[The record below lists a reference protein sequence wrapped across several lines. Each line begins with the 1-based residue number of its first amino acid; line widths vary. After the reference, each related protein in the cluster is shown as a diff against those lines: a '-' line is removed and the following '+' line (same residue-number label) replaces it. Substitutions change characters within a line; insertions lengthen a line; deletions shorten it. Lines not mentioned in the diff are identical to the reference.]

1 MTAVQEN
8 TLNGVLAELQL
19 PAVAVDKKLN
29 HMTLDSRKII
39 GGELFIAIPGVQS
52 DGRKYIADALEK
64 GAAAVLVDDSE
75 GFDVSAAMDCE
86 SVFIVPDLSGKV
98 GSLANRFYRQPSEK
112 LNVIGVTGTNGKTS
126 CCWFISEILG
136 QLGKPCALMGTVGRG
151 LPGQMEASLNTT
163 SDVVSLQQ
171 YLGQLV
177 SDGVQALAMEV
188 SSHGLDQGRVSG
200 VSFNVALFTHIS
212 RDHLDYHGSL
222 EKYAAAKARLF
233 SECTYRYA
241 VIGKD
246 DEFSELMLSSCPLNA
261 NVTTWSLEDASADV
275 YLSDI
280 EVLPQGFRATI
291 HTPWGVGTL
300 ATSLL
305 GRFNLENL
313 LAVIAALG
321 VQGYSLDRLLAAI
334 PLISAPPG
342 RMQQFGGGSQP
353 LVLVDYAHTPDAIE
367 SVLSSLRE
375 HCAQLESA
383 IKRSAKDREQRV
395 GNIVCVY
402 GCGGDRDRGK
412 RPLMT
417 AAALNGADMAVLT
430 SDNPRTEDPLQIIAD
445 ALEGIA
451 NDDRRRVQ
459 VIADRSEAIRST
471 IASASAGD
479 IIVIAG
485 KGHENYQEI
494 HGVRHHFDDAEQV
507 QLVLQSQCR
516 NVLSQNVKEGVL
528 A

>member
-1 MTAVQEN
+1 MTAEQEN

-19 PAVAVDKKLN
+19 PVVAVDRKLN
-29 HMTLDSRKII
+29 HMTLDSRKIT
-39 GGELFIAIPGVQS
+39 GGELFIAIPGIQS
-52 DGRKYIADALEK
+52 DGRNYIADALEK

-75 GFDVSAAMDCE
+75 GFDLSAAAGNE
-86 SVFIVPDLSGKV
+86 SVFFVPGLSGKV
-98 GSLANRFYRQPSEK
+98 GSLADRFYRQPSEQ
-112 LNVIGVTGTNGKTS
+112 LSVIGVTGTNGKTS

-163 SDVVSLQQ
+163 SDVISLQQ

-177 SDGVQALAMEV
+177 ADGVEALAMEV

-200 VSFNVALFTHIS
+200 VSFEVALFTHIS

-222 EKYAAAKARLF
+222 ENYAAAKARLF

-246 DEFSELMLSSCPLNA
+246 DEFAPLMLSSCPQNA
-261 NVTTWSLEDASADV
+261 NITTWSLEDASADV
-275 YLSDI
+275 YLSNI
-280 EVLPQGFRATI
+280 ETLPQGFRATL
-291 HTPWGVGTL
+291 HTPWCVGTL

-321 VQGYSLDRLLAAI
+321 VQGYALDRILAAI
-334 PLISAPPG
+334 PAISAPPG
-342 RMQQFGGGSQP
+342 RMQQFGGGTQP
-353 LVLVDYAHTPDAIE
+353 LVLVDYAHTPDAID

-375 HCAQLESA
+375 HRAQ
-383 IKRSAKDREQRV
+383 IKRMTPSEKDCEQEA
-395 GNIVCVY
+395 GKIVCIY

-417 AAALNGADMAVLT
+417 FAALNGADKAVLT
-430 SDNPRTEDPLQIIAD
+430 SDNPRTEDPRQIITD
-445 ALEGIA
+445 ALDGITE
-451 NDDRRRVQ
+451 NDRQRIQ

-471 IASASAGD
+471 ITSASAGD

-485 KGHENYQEI
+485 KGHETYQEI
-494 HGVRHHFDDAEQV
+494 DGVRHHFDDAEQV
-507 QLVLQSQCR
+507 QRVLQSQCTGAR
-516 NVLSQNVKEGVL
+516 LQNVQEDVQ

>member
-1 MTAVQEN
+1 MTAEHEN
-8 TLNGVLAELQL
+8 TLNNVLAELQL
-19 PAVAVDKKLN
+19 PTVAVDKVLR
-29 HMTLDSRKII
+29 HMTLDSRKIT

-52 DGRKYIADALEK
+52 DGRQYIADALKK
-64 GAAAVLVDDSE
+64 GAAAVLVDASE
-75 GFDVSAAMDCE
+75 GFDLSVVADND
-86 SVFIVPDLSGKV
+86 SVFIVSGLGTKI
-98 GSLANRFYRQPSEK
+98 GALANRFYRQPSEQLK
-112 LNVIGVTGTNGKTS
+112 VIGVTGTNGKTS
-126 CCWFISEILG
+126 CCWFISEILQ

-151 LPGQMEASLNTT
+151 LPGKMEASLNTT
-163 SDVVSLQQ
+163 SDVLSLHQ
-171 YLGQLV
+171 YMGRLV

-188 SSHGLDQGRVSG
+188 SSHGLDQGRVAG
-200 VSFNVALFTHIS
+200 VSFEVAMFTHIS

-233 SECTYRYA
+233 SECSYRFA

-246 DEFSELMLSSCPLNA
+246 DEFAELMLSSCPHGA
-261 NVTTWSLEDASADV
+261 NITTWSLEDASADV
-275 YLSDI
+275 YLGNI
-280 EVLPQGFRATI
+280 EALPQGFRANI
-291 HTPWGVGTL
+291 HTPWGAGRL
-300 ATSLL
+300 STSLL

-321 VQGYSLDRLLAAI
+321 VQGYSLESLLAVI
-334 PLISAPPG
+334 PLITAPPG
-342 RMQQFGGGSQP
+342 RMQQFGGDGQP

-375 HCAQLESA
+375 HRSQIESVTEP
-383 IKRSAKDREQRV
+383 SANDSEQGI

-417 AAALNGADMAVLT
+417 AAALNGADIAVLT
-430 SDNPRTEDPLQIIAD
+430 SDNPRSEDPKQIIAD
-445 ALEGIA
+445 SLEGITQ
-451 NDDRRRVQ
+451 DDRQRVQ
-459 VIADRSEAIRST
+459 VIADRSEAIRFAIS
-471 IASASAGD
+471 SASGSD

-507 QLVLQSQCR
+507 LSVLDSQCSS
-516 NVLSQNVKEGVL
+516 SQYEINQKGMQV
-528 A
+528 

>member
-1 MTAVQEN
+1 MTAEQEN
-8 TLNGVLAELQL
+8 TLNGVLTELQL
-19 PAVAVDKKLN
+19 PAVAVDRKLN
-29 HMTLDSRKII
+29 HMTLDSRKIT
-39 GGELFIAIPGVQS
+39 GGELFIAIPGIQS
-52 DGRKYIADALEK
+52 DGRKYIAEALEK

-75 GFDVSAAMDCE
+75 GYDVSAVAEYE
-86 SVFIVPDLSGKV
+86 SVFIVPGLSAKV
-98 GSLANRFYRQPSEK
+98 GFLAHHFYRQPSEL
-112 LNVIGVTGTNGKTS
+112 LNIMGVTGTNGKTS
-126 CCWFISEILG
+126 CCWFIAEILR
-136 QLGKPCALMGTVGRG
+136 QLGKPCAVMGTVGRG
-151 LPGQMEASLNTT
+151 LPGQMKASLNTT

-177 SDGVQALAMEV
+177 TDGVQALAMEV

-200 VSFNVALFTHIS
+200 VAFEVALFTHIS

-222 EKYAAAKARLF
+222 ENYAGAKARLF
-233 SECTYRYA
+233 SECNYRYA

-246 DEFSELMLSSCPLNA
+246 DAFSPLMLSSCPASA

-275 YLSDI
+275 YLSSI
-280 EVLPQGFRATI
+280 ETLPQGFRATI
-291 HTPWGVGTL
+291 HTPWGVGKL
-300 ATSLL
+300 NTSLL

-313 LAVIAALG
+313 LAIVAVLG

-334 PLISAPPG
+334 PEISAPPG
-342 RMQQFGGGSQP
+342 RMQQFGGGNQP

-375 HCAQLESA
+375 HRSQ
-383 IKRSAKDREQRV
+383 IKTEIKGFVKDSEQGV
-395 GNIVCVY
+395 GNIVCIY

-417 AAALNGADMAVLT
+417 AAALKGADRAVLT
-430 SDNPRTEDPLQIIAD
+430 SDNPRTEDPLKIIAD
-445 ALEGIA
+445 ALEDITP
-451 NDDRRRVQ
+451 DDRRRIQ

-471 IASASAGD
+471 MASASAGD

-485 KGHENYQEI
+485 KGHEDYQEI

-507 QLVLQSQCR
+507 QLVFQSQVR
-516 NVLSQNVKEGVL
+516 SVPLQNVQGDGR

>member
-1 MTAVQEN
+1 MTAEQEN

-19 PAVAVDKKLN
+19 PGVAVDKKLS
-29 HMTLDSRKII
+29 HLTLDSRRIT
-39 GGELFIAIPGVQS
+39 GGELFIAIPGIQS
-52 DGRKYIADALEK
+52 DGRHYIADALEK

-75 GFDVSAAMDCE
+75 GFDLSAAKGCE
-86 SVFIVPDLSGKV
+86 SVFFVPDLSGKV
-98 GSLANRFYRQPSEK
+98 GSLANRFYRQPSEQ
-112 LNVIGVTGTNGKTS
+112 LSIIGVTGTNGKTS
-126 CCWFISEILG
+126 CCWFIAEILG

-151 LPGQMEASLNTT
+151 MPGQMEASLNTT
-163 SDVVSLQQ
+163 SDVITLQQ

-177 SDGVQALAMEV
+177 ADGVQALAMEV

-200 VSFNVALFTHIS
+200 VSFEVALFTHIS

-222 EKYAAAKARLF
+222 ENYAAAKARLF
-233 SECTYRYA
+233 SQCTYRYA

-246 DEFSELMLSSCPLNA
+246 DAFAPLMLSSCPPNA
-261 NVTTWSLEDASADV
+261 NITTWSLEDASADV
-275 YLSDI
+275 YLSHI
-280 EVLPQGFRATI
+280 EALPQGFRATI

-321 VQGYSLDRLLAAI
+321 VQGYALDRLLAAI
-334 PLISAPPG
+334 ALISAPPG
-342 RMQQFGGGSQP
+342 RMQQFGGGPQP
-353 LVLVDYAHTPDAIE
+353 LVLVDYAHTPDAID
-367 SVLSSLRE
+367 SVLCSLRE
-375 HCAQLESA
+375 HRAQ
-383 IKRSAKDREQRV
+383 IVKMQPSAKDCEKDV
-395 GNIVCVY
+395 GNIVCIY

-417 AAALNGADMAVLT
+417 LAALRGADKAVLT

-445 ALEGIA
+445 ALDGIA
-451 NDDRRRVQ
+451 QNDRRRIQ
-459 VIADRSEAIRST
+459 VIADRSEAISST
-471 IASASAGD
+471 ITSAGTGD

-494 HGVRHHFDDAEQV
+494 QGVRHHFDDAEQV
-507 QLVLQSQCR
+507 QLVLQSQCTSVPSP
-516 NVLSQNVKEGVL
+516 NVQGGLQ